1 MKKAT
6 FLTVMGGAIALSA
19 CTNVQ
24 SVIKRS
30 ADQQV
35 EVNPNPLV
43 LEGDSVK
50 FDMEAQ
56 LPPKMLNKNFKY
68 TLQPEF
74 QYQGK
79 IQPISDN
86 LEFDGAAINTKQ
98 QNTQQQTFAFP
109 YKEGMEAGSLKVA
122 GRATHKKKGGSAST
136 EAIKVADGIIT
147 TSRLAR
153 IGQVTEEEGIPNLGL
168 YMGHDYEASDELEPT
183 EVEFFFQQGSANLRS
198 SEVESDRGRYLKA
211 FIADNNVT
219 KTVTITGTHSPEGSE
234 RVNRNLSK
242 NRAEAI
248 ERMYRREMERF
259 DYRDE
264 SKDVQFIIKP
274 VVDDWSDF
282 KVLLEDYDGLNESQK
297 EEYYEV
303 IDGSGDFDSKE
314 RQMRQ
319 LPTYKTV
326 FNDLYPKMRIAKTEI
341 LTTKD
346 KRSEA
351 EISLLGSRIA
361 RGDVHADTLSEAEL
375 AYAAEISPS
384 YGAKESLY
392 KAQVEAYGTPM
403 AHNNLGVVYLNMANR
418 TASKSEKDEYLRKA
432 VREFETANA
441 EEENAYAMHNLGQA
455 HLMLGDYQTAY
466 KYMSDASTKDQSEE
480 FTHVNDA
487 TRGAVDIINGDY
499 KLATIRL
506 NNVPENETNL
516 FNKGLAYLLAEDY
529 RNATNAFEE
538 SVMVNR
544 DFGYGFY
551 GLAIVAAR
559 SGNQDVMYEN
569 LKKAA
574 ERSSELKRRAAT
586 DPEFRAYK
594 EESAFRDAIR

>member
-6 FLTVMGGAIALSA
+6 FLTVMGGAIVLSA

-30 ADQQV
+30 ADQQLQV
-35 EVNPNPLV
+35 QPNPLV

-86 LEFDGAAINTKQ
+86 MEFDGAEINNKEQNAQ
-98 QNTQQQTFAFP
+98 QKSFAFP
-109 YKEGMEAGSLKVA
+109 YKDGMETGTLKVE

-136 EAIKVADGIIT
+136 EGVRVAEGIIT

-153 IGQVTEEEGIPNLGL
+153 IGQVTEEGGIPNMGL
-168 YMGHDYEASDELEPT
+168 YMGHDYEAADELEPT

-198 SEVESDRGRYLKA
+198 SEVNSDRGSYLKA

-248 ERMYRREMERF
+248 ERFYRREMEKF

-264 SKDVQFIIKP
+264 SKDVQFILKP

-282 KVLLEDYDGLNESQK
+282 KLLLEDYNQLNESQK
-297 EEYYEV
+297 EEYYEI

-319 LPTYKTV
+319 LSTYKTV
-326 FNDLYPKMRIAKTEI
+326 FNDLYPRMRIAQTEI

-346 KRSEA
+346 KKSEA
-351 EISLLGSRIA
+351 EISILGSRIS
-361 RGDVHADTLSEAEL
+361 RGDVQTDTLSEAEL
-375 AYAAEISPS
+375 AYAAEINPS
-384 YGAKESLY
+384 YSAKESLY
-392 KAQVEAYGTPM
+392 KAQVETYDSPM
-403 AHNNLGVVYLNMANR
+403 SHNNLGVVYLNLANR
-418 TASKSEKDEYLRKA
+418 SASKSEKDEYLRNA
-432 VREFETANA
+432 IREFEAANA
-441 EEENAYAMHNLGQA
+441 DEEKAYAMHNLGQA
-455 HLMLGDYQTAY
+455 HLMLGDYETAY

-480 FTHVNDA
+480 FTHINDA

-506 NNVPENETNL
+506 NNAPENETNL
-516 FNKGLAYLLAEDY
+516 FNKGLAYLLTEDY
-529 RNATNAFEE
+529 RNAVNAFEE

-559 SGNQDVMYEN
+559 SGNEEVMYEN
-569 LKKAA
+569 LQKAS
-574 ERSSELKRRAAT
+574 ERSSDLKRRAAT
-586 DPEFRAYK
+586 DPEFRAYRDN
-594 EESAFRDAIR
+594 SSFREAIR